1 MKKVTLLLAG
11 LMVSGIASA
20 VQLTESDFVE
30 MTDCNPLNEN
40 VRINLSAGV
49 AAGVFCTDTVAALAA
64 CHTGG
69 KVTQR
74 TVAVKDVPA
83 NAETGVPAHIE
94 PCTTVGTD
102 GCESRAVTG
111 PAMPAASTALG
122 TVNTQYP
129 GGNTCSATAA
139 EAQATVMANEE

>member
-20 VQLTESDFVE
+20 VQLGSSDTVK
-30 MTDCNPLNEN
+30 MTDCTPLNEN

-49 AAGVFCTDTVAALAA
+49 VAGVSCTETVAAIAA

-74 TVAVKDVPA
+74 TVAVRDVAA
-83 NAETGVPAHIE
+83 NDDTGVPAHIE
-94 PCTTVGTD
+94 PCTNPGTGD
-102 GCESRAVTG
+102 CVSRDVTG

-129 GGNTCSATAA
+129 GGNTCSKEGA
-139 EAQATVMANEE
+139 EAQAIVMANE